1 MHSKAVIA
9 VEVKPLKIPDTQRYF
24 SVIQSLTHRHSDT
37 VEGHNK
43 PFFF

>member
-24 SVIQSLTHRHSDT
+24 SVIQSLTHRHSHSRRSQQT
-37 VEGHNK
+37 
-43 PFFF
+43 FF